1 MNIGFLALSV
11 AAVTSFTILVSTWAT
26 NLLALQR
33 FFRSITFNRN
43 KGRKEPNTPILL
55 ANKRQFNL
63 VLEDIGDHIHA
74 LEESER
80 RTAQWV
86 GNIAHDLRAPISAI
100 QGYAEIMEI
109 NPPVLTISEN
119 QEYASAIRGLGDRLQ
134 GMVLDLTEV
143 SFLKTGEKEME
154 WEILSLAEL
163 TFDTLHLFKGPIE
176 EKGLQLQR
184 VFPQDLCMVNG
195 NIRLIER
202 AIQNL
207 LFNAIQYS
215 DRSGEI
221 IVEIGKI
228 EEWIELK
235 ISNVSLGVT
244 SEELPGL
251 FSRGERGTENGRIS
265 GNGLGLSI
273 VKEIMQFHHGQ
284 VKVDLG
290 RKGVI
295 TFTLSFPAW
304 KPQ

>member
-11 AAVTSFTILVSTWAT
+11 AAVTSLSILVSTWAT

-33 FFRSITFNRN
+33 FFRSFCFIRN
-43 KGRKEPNTPILL
+43 KGRKELNTPILL

-74 LEESER
+74 LEASEK

-109 NPPVLTISEN
+109 NPPVLSISEN
-119 QEYASAIRGLGDRLQ
+119 QEYASAIRGLGNRLQ

-143 SFLKTGEKEME
+143 SLLKTGEKEMA
-154 WEILSLAEL
+154 WEVLSLAEL
-163 TFDTLHLFKGPIE
+163 TFDTLHLFKGPID
-176 EKGLQLQR
+176 EKDLQLNR

-195 NIRLIER
+195 NIRLVER

-215 DRSGEI
+215 DQSGEI
-221 IVEIGKI
+221 KVEIGTKD
-228 EEWIELK
+228 EQVELK
-235 ISNVSLGVT
+235 ISNISSRVSG
-244 SEELPGL
+244 EDLPGL
-251 FSRGERGTENGRIS
+251 FTRGERGAETMRMS

-273 VKEIMQFHHGQ
+273 VKEIMHFHNGL

-304 KPQ
+304 KPE